1 MTVLPGRRRVAVYRQ
16 VFLPRSETFVRDHLV
31 RMPRWDTVAVT
42 SHLLDDALPVPGKE
56 PQSARARSLAPRAQA
71 AVLRRVRRPDRA
83 DALALADTLRRIG
96 ADVVHAHFGTDGAV
110 ALEPTRRAGLPLVV
124 TFHGY
129 DVSSYDHVLRQSPGG
144 SFMLDHW
151 EELMDR
157 AAALV
162 TVSEFL
168 KVLLVDRGAPAEKV
182 HVIPCGVDVESFR
195 SSDPDPDG
203 GLLFVGRLVEKK
215 GLADAIDALAGM
227 DNAPRLTVIGDGPLR
242 TELQERAAANGV
254 SCEFLGV
261 RTTDEIRAA
270 MRACSAVVMP
280 SRRAATG
287 DCEGLPVTA
296 LEAGASGRA
305 VVGYAHSGIAEA
317 VLHEQT
323 GLLAPE
329 GDVTALRELLERV
342 VSDEEE
348 RRDLGWQPVVVS
360 SRTTGSRTS

>member
-1 MTVLPGRRRVAVYRQ
+1 MA
-16 VFLPRSETFVRDHLV
+16 
-31 RMPRWDTVAVT
+31 
-42 SHLLDDALPVPGKE
+42 
-56 PQSARARSLAPRAQA
+56 
-71 AVLRRVRRPDRA
+71 
-83 DALALADTLRRIG
+83 
-96 ADVVHAHFGTDGAV
+96 HAHFGTDGAV
-110 ALEPTRRAGLPLVV
+110 ALEPARGANLPLVV

-129 DVSSYDHVLRQSPGG
+129 DVSSYDHALRRSPGG

-151 EELMDR
+151 EELMDQ

-168 KVLLVDRGAPAEKV
+168 KGLLIDRGAPAEKV

-195 SSDPDPDG
+195 ASDPDPDG

-215 GLADAIDALAGM
+215 GLADAIDALSGM
-227 DNAPRLTVIGDGPLR
+227 VKAPRLTVIGDGPLR
-242 TELQERAAANGV
+242 TELQNRAAAAGV

-323 GLLAPE
+323 GLLAPRVTSLHSANCSRGLSLMRSE
-329 GDVTALRELLERV
+329 GVPSV
-342 VSDEEE
+342 
-348 RRDLGWQPVVVS
+348 WPPVVVS
-360 SRTTGSRTS
+360 STTTASRISWASSPRSTTRCCAESDYWSLVRGVPIRDPPRVSIAAAVFVTATRSP